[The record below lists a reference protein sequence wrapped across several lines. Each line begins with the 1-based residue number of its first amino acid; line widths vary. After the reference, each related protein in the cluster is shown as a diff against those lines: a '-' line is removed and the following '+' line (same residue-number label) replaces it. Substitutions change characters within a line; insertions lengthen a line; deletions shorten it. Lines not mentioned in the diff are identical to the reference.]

1 MNIEFYKIYNP
12 ILDKYAKGNSDI
24 DDSHWTLKGKCW
36 NEIGH
41 VKNHLREMLYRYV
54 YYKDDLCKRRIE
66 WVYKNCQVVK
76 ITNDDISTE
85 SVNMVLSRMMSKHE
99 NINMYDYLVRE
110 YGIDKVGDI

>member
-41 VKNHLREMLYRYV
+41 VKNHLREMLYGYT
-54 YYKDDLCKRRIE
+54 KHGKHFGNKTE